1 MIASLIALGSNLGER
16 PHALRRALRS
26 LEQSGIVR
34 LRRCSDFLETEP
46 VGGPA
51 QGWYVNAVAWT
62 ETQREPLSLLAAL
75 KAEERRA
82 GRASGGVRNAP
93 RVLDLDL
100 LLYGDARCATA
111 ELEIPHPRMAERA
124 FVLRPAVQIA
134 PRWVHPARGIRLD
147 ELWRS
152 LSCSA

>member
-1 MIASLIALGSNLGER
+1 MIATLIALGSNLGER
-16 PHALRRALRS
+16 PRALRHA
-26 LEQSGIVR
+26 LWTLQRRGIVR

-46 VGGPA
+46 VGGPE
-51 QGWYVNAVAWT
+51 QGWYVNAVAWA
-62 ETQREPLSLLAAL
+62 ETRREPRSLLAAL
-75 KAEERRA
+75 QAEERRA
-82 GRASGGVRNAP
+82 GRSPGGVRNGP

-100 LLYGDARCATA
+100 LLFGDARCASD
-111 ELEIPHPRMAERA
+111 ELELPHPRMAERA

-134 PRWVHPARGIRLD
+134 PRWVHPARGLRLE